1 MFLLSDAL
9 EQLHAE
15 RPQLHPRLQVIP
27 FQHIH
32 RMLEEGDLD
41 AVVGFRESPSV
52 KISALYKEIARVPL
66 VCLCSSRS
74 PLAERTEVSLSD
86 LREEPLVLYLP
97 PKSSSLSIAQ
107 IQSQLMGDRSPA
119 EFYFCEYAEAITILV
134 TAGYGI
140 SVLPD
145 YLVPDTPLIT
155 KIPLTG
161 AEPVSFGVYYKS
173 VQGNPA
179 LKAFLNCARDC
190 LA

>member
-1 MFLLSDAL
+1 
-9 EQLHAE
+9 
-15 RPQLHPRLQVIP
+15 
-27 FQHIH
+27 
-32 RMLEEGDLD
+32 
-41 AVVGFRESPSV
+41 
-52 KISALYKEIARVPL
+52 
-66 VCLCSSRS
+66 
-74 PLAERTEVSLSD
+74 
-86 LREEPLVLYLP
+86 
-97 PKSSSLSIAQ
+97 
-107 IQSQLMGDRSPA
+107 MGDRSPA

-145 YLVPDTPLIT
+145 YLVPDTPLIA

-190 LA
+190 FAERPNSPYTQKHRRTAILRCFFCI